1 MIITTN
7 HPPKMMECLQE
18 RQAQVNAGGDR
29 QRFFYLKTS
38 SPLFGLR
45 ALQRLATSGKVE
57 VRPTA
62 EGDALVRVVV

>member
-1 MIITTN
+1 MVITTN
-7 HPPKMMECLQE
+7 HPPKMMDVLEDIQDK
-18 RQAQVNAGGDR
+18 VNAGGDR